1 MASTPRLSVTRRNAL
16 PTSLHR
22 LLHQFLRGCLA
33 DAAADVDAIAAKNGD
48 WRLQNT
54 VQVWVPCGLALPS
67 KEVFVR
73 EVAQGILAGLTWE
86 KFKVYERSR
95 WFGAEQAVSGIAL
108 VQACHGLLLPSFA
121 RFVQAQ
127 QRQREVITESG
138 SGRIAVI

>member
-1 MASTPRLSVTRRNAL
+1 MMQRFRKALLSVIEERIEWPPPRGSPSRDATLYRLRCIASFTNSFAGA
-16 PTSLHR
+16 SKMQRQR
-22 LLHQFLRGCLA
+22 LLRLLP
-33 DAAADVDAIAAKNGD
+33 NGD

-54 VQVWVPCGLALPS
+54 VQALVPCGLALPS

-108 VQACHGLLLPSFA
+108 VQACHGLLLPSYA
-121 RFVQAQ
+121 RF
-127 QRQREVITESG
+127 
-138 SGRIAVI
+138 GR